1 MSEQFSLAAKVAL
14 ACRIVLM
21 EGQDDFSLGHISALD
36 EEGLIWM
43 KPSGLGL
50 EEVREEDII
59 ALNLKGEV
67 VKGARKPHNE
77 LPIHT
82 EIYKVR
88 PDVKCVIHTH
98 PFHAIA
104 LSALEKP
111 LAVLSHDGV
120 SLAGEI
126 AFFKETPDLITTE
139 GEGRSL
145 ARCLGSKR
153 VVLIKN
159 HGVVVAAESVEA
171 ATCWALN
178 LEKAARM
185 QLLAGPHAQGIA
197 FEKAVEMRKSFESVS
212 GRYPGFFAYEVR
224 KLERKGY

>member
-1 MSEQFSLAAKVAL
+1 MSEQYSLAAKVAL
-14 ACRIVLM
+14 ACRIVFM

-59 ALNLKGEV
+59 VLNLKGEV

-77 LPIHT
+77 TPIHT
-82 EIYKVR
+82 EIYRAR

-104 LSALEKP
+104 FSALEKP
-111 LAVLSHDGV
+111 WAVLSHDGV
-120 SLAGEI
+120 PLAGEI
-126 AFFKETPDLITTE
+126 AYFTETPDLITTE
-139 GEGRSL
+139 EGGRSL
-145 ARCLGSKR
+145 ARCLGAKR
-153 VVLIKN
+153 VALMKN

-171 ATCWALN
+171 ATCWALH

-197 FEKAVEMRKSFESVS
+197 FEKAVAMRKSFESVS

-224 KLERKGY
+224 KLESKAF